1 MNLKRSHVA
10 ALALLLSGVIL
21 NLIFR
26 VSSPAPE
33 VVSATDSAPLLELR
47 LSKLRQ
53 AAATVPAKAE
63 VLKTVQAQLQSREK
77 GVMLFATASQAQA
90 HLLEVVHRVA
100 LANKIEARGGD
111 FAAPSLLGAD
121 YGQVAVLVTFECP
134 IEAFVNL
141 LADLS
146 REPELIAPSEIHVA
160 TGNAKIKTV
169 SVRMTLAGVVSRKLV
184 PEKKALSVL

>member
-63 VLKTVQAQLQSREK
+63 VLKTVQAQLQNREK